1 MDATDPTL
9 SVRFTRDEVSAI
21 HNRANARGL
30 SKAAWIREVV
40 RRELH
45 RQPRDSEG
53 SNNGEGSRQ

>member
-9 SVRFTRDEVSAI
+9 SVRFTRDEVSEI
-21 HNRANARGL
+21 HDRANARGL
-30 SKAAWIREVV
+30 SKAAWIREIV

-53 SNNGEGSRQ
+53 RTNARGARD